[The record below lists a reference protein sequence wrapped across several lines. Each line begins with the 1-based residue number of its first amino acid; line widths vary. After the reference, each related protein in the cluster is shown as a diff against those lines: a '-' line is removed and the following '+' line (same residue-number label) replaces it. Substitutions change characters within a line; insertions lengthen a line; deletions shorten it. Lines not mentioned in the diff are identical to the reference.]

1 LSPLPNLDEEDK
13 LKSQGYEL
21 IAGIDEVGRGALAGP
36 VVASAVIL
44 PHQAIL
50 PWFGLVRDSKK
61 LDSRKREF
69 LFDLIHK
76 EAIAVGIGIVPP
88 QVIDSINI
96 LKATKLAMMQAV
108 EKLPIQP
115 SFLLIDRLSLS
126 QCPIPQ
132 RGITRGDASCLSIAC
147 ASIIAKVTRDRIMEE
162 FDQTYP
168 GYGFSQ
174 HKGYG
179 TGRHLS
185 CLRKL
190 GPSPIHRLYFAPL
203 RNIIASQGS
212 VPLASAHSE
221 PFTPCHSEASPSCHS
236 EGAERPKNLI
246 QGKLPDGSGDEPPR
260 SW

>member
-1 LSPLPNLDEEDK
+1 
-13 LKSQGYEL
+13 
-21 IAGIDEVGRGALAGP
+21 
-36 VVASAVIL
+36 
-44 PHQAIL
+44 
-50 PWFGLVRDSKK
+50 
-61 LDSRKREF
+61 
-69 LFDLIHK
+69 
-76 EAIAVGIGIVPP
+76 
-88 QVIDSINI
+88 
-96 LKATKLAMMQAV
+96 MQAV

-115 SFLLIDRLSLS
+115 NFLLIDRLGLS

-132 RGITRGDASCLSIAC
+132 MGITRGDASCLSIAC
-147 ASIIAKVTRDRIMEE
+147 ASIIAKVTRDRMMEE

-168 GYGFSQ
+168 GYGFAQ

-190 GPSPIHRLYFAPL
+190 GPSPIHRLYFAPV

-221 PFTPCHSEASPSCHS
+221 PFAPCHSEASPSCHS
-236 EGAERPKNLI
+236 EGAERPKNLV
-246 QGKLPDGSGDEPPR
+246 QGKLPEGSGDGPSR